1 MLLSTLLHMFTGLGK
16 KTVSEGVETEQ
27 ELSFVREHGA
37 VYIQGYYFS
46 RPLSGEDMAKLL

>member
-1 MLLSTLLHMFTGLGK
+1 MLLSNLLHMFTSLGK